1 MEHCTAVGLGFTA
14 FVVVTL
20 GVAVGVTRFH
30 QRNHHSNRILDSN
43 HYGS

>member
-14 FVVVTL
+14 FVVATR
-20 GVAVGVTRFH
+20 GAAVGVTQFH
-30 QRNHHSNRILDSN
+30 QRNHRNFRILDSN